1 MVIACAH
8 SETKL
13 RRGPERRAKLS
24 SSLEEKPE
32 VGYSP
37 SQGWR
42 EHACSIHGSV
52 GMKNRVYDHKLLK
65 W

>member
-8 SETKL
+8 SETKP

-32 VGYSP
+32 AGYSP

-42 EHACSIHGSV
+42 KSDTWLCGGEEQGI
-52 GMKNRVYDHKLLK
+52 
-65 W
+65 